1 MKQNIYDDP
10 KFFAGYSQLRRH
22 ESGLNMAVDQPAM
35 RSLLPPLTNKHVLDL
50 GCGFGK
56 MCLYA
61 IEQGAD
67 ANGNLTSD
75 GTNTY
80 TWDARNHLSAIS
92 GAAPGSFAYVYDAL
106 NRRVSKSVAGNTTQ
120 FLYDGLNPVQEL
132 QSGSASAN
140 LLTGLNIDEYFQRT
154 DSAGTRDLLTDALG
168 STWGLADSSGTL
180 QSAYS
185 YQPFGSVTPS
195 GTTSTNPYQYTGREN
210 DSGAGP
216 FEGDLYYNRARYY
229 SPVLQRFMS
238 QDPLGFAG
246 GDPNLYAYV
255 YDDPVNLL
263 DPRGLWGIGITLGGS
278 AEGGAGAGTA
288 GTSEL
293 GFGIFV
299 NGWHVS
305 VGEFAT
311 AGGFSGV
318 PGTEDSLTGG
328 SNGLALG
335 GGAGGGLSFFATN
348 ANCVTDLSKNFQT
361 GTVEAGIGPLQGGA
375 QVSIG
380 HNSAGRLIVQGSLS
394 VPGFGETFGA
404 GASYVTTYTQPI
416 GSWNIF

>member
-10 KFFAGYSQLRRH
+10 KFFAGYSQMRRH

-35 RSLLPPLTNKHVLDL
+35 RSLLPPLTNKRVLDL

-56 MCLYA
+56 MCRYA

-92 GAAPGSFAYVYDAL
+92 GAAPGNFAYVYDAL
-106 NRRVSKSVAGNTTQ
+106 NRRVSKAVAGTATQ

-140 LLTGLNIDEYFQRT
+140 LLTGLNLDEYFQRT

-195 GTTSTNPYQYTGREN
+195 GTTSTQPV
-210 DSGAGP
+210 SIH
-216 FEGDLYYNRARYY
+216 RARERQRRRPVRGG
-229 SPVLQRFMS
+229 PVLQSGALLQPGVAEVHESGPDRVRRRGDTNLYGYVRNDPINWT
-238 QDPLGFAG
+238 DPLGLTVSIYMQDPDFPEIHQIFPEVYQAYQKVKSTPTG
-246 GDPNLYAYV
+246 SRICRQLEDSPREYLIVPTLEATSAFSPDSGLITINPTTLPPGD
-255 YDDPVNLL
+255 L
-263 DPRGLWGIGITLGGS
+263 DATL
-278 AEGGAGAGTA
+278 AH
-288 GTSEL
+288 EL
-293 GFGIFV
+293 GHASGIMDEQQDV
-299 NGWHVS
+299 DQVEKQIRKEL
-305 VGEFAT
+305 GEP
-311 AGGFSGV
+311 V
-318 PGTEDSLTGG
+318 
-328 SNGLALG
+328 
-335 GGAGGGLSFFATN
+335 
-348 ANCVTDLSKNFQT
+348 VRQRYYDL
-361 GTVEAGIGPLQGGA
+361 P
-375 QVSIG
+375 
-380 HNSAGRLIVQGSLS
+380 
-394 VPGFGETFGA
+394 
-404 GASYVTTYTQPI
+404 
-416 GSWNIF
+416 